1 MAEFAFLPFHYY
13 FDGLYLNILNFPS
26 DTKGNC
32 NEPTHALSC
41 RRGQIAH
48 LVKALSCKYQKGV
61 EPNMDMGMYNHEE
74 LDFL

>member
-1 MAEFAFLPFHYY
+1 MAGFVFLLFHYC
-13 FDGLYLNILNFPS
+13 FDELYLNILNFPS
-26 DTKGNC
+26 YTKGNC
-32 NEPTHALSC
+32 NGLTHALSC

-61 EPNMDMGMYNHEE
+61 EPNMDMGMYNHED